1 MTKYILSVLFI
12 FSLQLTILAQVT
24 KLKGVYQGNNLYVMN
39 PIVSSGGGFCI
50 EEVKVNGQV
59 TKDEINASAFEID
72 LSQFHLRKGAPV
84 SIEIKHKK
92 GCSPKIVNPTAIQ
105 PKSTFRVTKI
115 SVGRDKILRWT
126 TLGEAGS
133 LDFIVEQYRW
143 NKWVKV
149 ATIKGKGT
157 AKANYYTV
165 AIKPHSGEN
174 KFRIKQKD
182 FSRKSR
188 YSKDVLY
195 RSMSPAVSFSP
206 KKPSNT
212 ISFSVPT
219 RYEIYNYYGKI
230 VAKGYGNKVDI
241 SKLKSGDYFLNFDNT
256 MASFKKK

>member
-1 MTKYILSVLFI
+1 MTKHILTVLFI
-12 FSLQLTILAQVT
+12 LLLHLTILAQST
-24 KLKGVYQGNNLYVMN
+24 KLNGIYQGENLYVMN
-39 PIVSSGGGFCI
+39 PFAVSSEGYCI
-50 EEVKVNGQV
+50 TEVKVNGQL

-72 LSQFHLRKGAPV
+72 LSQFHLRKGAPL

-115 SVGRDKILRWT
+115 SIGRDKILRWT

-149 ATIKGKGT
+149 AKIKGKGT
-157 AKANYYTV
+157 AKANYYSV

-188 YSKDVLY
+188 YSKEVLY
-195 RSMSPAVSFSP
+195 RSMSPAVSYSP
-206 KKPSNT
+206 KKPSKT
-212 ISFSVPT
+212 ITFSVAT
-219 RYEIYNYYGKI
+219 MYEIYNYYGKI
-230 VAKGYGNKVDI
+230 VAKGYGNKADI